1 MSWIVSPSSAV
12 GGSSAALN
20 GTSKPDSYK
29 TQKGWELTK
38 NMAYVGPAN
47 QLYQQDFDLDPFL
60 SPDNYRGGYYS
71 LLRHHR
77 NGYSGFKLATSAALP
92 TVTLPASSLGSVA
105 STIKVY
111 GNQDFIR
118 TETESY
124 SEQFWQFTPT
134 YTYTKTGSIT
144 TEGLHLIVSN
154 SAVSGSITVK
164 CLGDTDEED
173 HGYAIF
179 VNGACVADSDADSDA
194 TISAPFEAG
203 ATVYIKASHY
213 NYRTS
218 FNTDGCYGNRL
229 DASGDS
235 DYCNYSITSQFV
247 GATVY
252 FDKYQ
257 SASGDWTYHPSGTSG
272 HHAMLVWHSSTGQTI
287 TPRYNDR
294 VGTNCDM
301 IIAYYV
307 NGKYHSHY
315 NNDGADGAQGPTITV
330 AAYDTVVA
338 VNTYN
343 HTPAASLIDE
353 LHNMVKHEAEVKAQ
367 LDIGNITSYSHPGAS
382 SYAFKSLSTSP
393 TSSVTITESA
403 TATRVYN
410 REVLSATRNVARAI
424 PRKINRLPSSVAPRK
439 RKSDVIFGNYAAPN
453 GDVLYDSF
461 YFVAAQAGTVS
472 GRCRG
477 GTGGNYSSWNS
488 NTPSD
493 GEWKVYINGVNNYTY
508 DDEGTFSFSVSE
520 GDTVSFKRVYHGQN
534 STSIPANEREYVSCT
549 FTGEYAENYY
559 VPVGGETEWVS
570 YASSRNEVI
579 STNGPDYTFTAA
591 SSGILSIS
599 FFDNTSSIGAS
610 SADSFVSIFLNGIY
624 QSEKYLDADNRTDS
638 RTLSLAAGDVVVI
651 RPCRYGLSNKSSYIV
666 VDKMDAMELPTGT
679 LNFSFSGSAVS
690 GISQSYTLNWKQ
702 YIASI
707 IVEAKLWALREN
719 LTDYAFPLYID
730 DTSDNQS
737 RLDDISKM
745 IDDALLMTDI
755 FCVLD
760 SGSTFKVPKYT
771 RYLALFDSYSGGQRF
786 TSTSHPYLEEISY
799 SLRAT
804 KNANLKNFAKGS
816 TLKVAYIDTA
826 MDSGYVTV
834 DNGFA
839 DCPNLIYGYINGGR
853 GSAKELF
860 LNSPIEKV
868 HIHGMGYL
876 ELDRVCY
883 NNQHLIQIEELH
895 NSSHG
900 SLISAFENCVNV
912 TGKVP
917 IDGKFSDMSRAFYNC
932 YNIEAFDT
940 SCFYNFMSGDY
951 TFYNCYKCNLVQSHD
966 TIKAILDKCNSPTY
980 DDWVSGKNRTTFFN
994 CPHNGTILEDIM
1006 SYDEQKAVG
1015 FKPEKLMYEAL
1026 KANINSN
1033 DAGYR
1038 NIHHEDSPWSEYV
1051 SDFITYAKPHTIK
1064 AVSHQLDE
1072 SSAAAYL
1079 EVDGKIVQTFGN
1091 RGHLIGVY
1099 DCKTMSI
1106 KYYDWTDTYAYQTK
1120 TTPVES
1126 IWANALSIAGPT
1138 DIIYVLSFDAT
1149 TRSDSARNSCLSVG
1163 GRTGYGTWGA
1173 TRYAH
1178 ALIGKVGLGANN
1190 GYESINNGGSAS
1202 VVEAKFTS
1210 DGLVCSTWM
1219 DSGKNH
1225 LYEPDNSFTYEHP
1238 REFYKVEVPAEE
1250 YWRWKYLLKNMK
1262 SLWDSCSFTFTDT
1275 NTADFTL
1282 SVKTTGADA
1291 EVNPNSSLSINYEL
1305 KNYSSPDFYWHIGK
1319 IENVS
1324 DKDVSIKR
1332 IFANTKNIHCVECD
1346 FINIDDISYAFYQC
1360 GQIDHIIAKMHGC
1373 TIAQYTFAECA
1384 NIKTIEAVSDTITDA
1399 QFMCYNCP
1407 ELVTYDLTGMTA
1419 LKDATSMFE
1428 KCPSFSTEQF
1438 KQNTKLPDCLE
1449 IAKRM
1454 FAECSITEIEGNWV
1468 PRNASSSFQNY
1479 TEISHGVQEKDWEN
1493 RLEKDGWSFPSHLY
1507 SAYQMFEGNP
1517 IKKISYLK
1525 LNEKADN
1532 SWLFQNCSELTTI
1545 DFSYLN
1551 VDAYDNGKYTGIFD
1565 GCSLKK
1571 DNVIWLPISIGSDF
1585 DLAQTGIKY
1594 GKNEAPT
1601 LFWVDD
1607 YWCEVDHS
1615 GFVEYQHIRRPAYE
1629 KVYKEHYGDILI
1641 KFWSHPHVHSAEMRG
1656 YNELH
1661 DTTVWYDKDSYG
1673 HGIYPTSWVD
1683 N

>member
-1 MSWIVSPSSAV
+1 MAWNVSDSSTAGANNANLDSFNTTKYHDV
-12 GGSSAALN
+12 N
-20 GTSKPDSYK
+20 G
-29 TQKGWELTK
+29 WRLTK
-38 NMAYVGPAN
+38 NIAWINPTS
-47 QLYQQDFDLDPFL
+47 QKTQQALDLDTHLITDFKTL
-60 SPDNYRGGYYS
+60 HGSRS
-71 LLRHHR
+71 F
-77 NGYSGFKLATSAALP
+77 NGFGFKTSAPLSVYSTSNGP
-92 TVTLPASSLGSVA
+92 DGNSGEDYTYTTSTVYSKTVSQSANFWTLPAPGDSNVPSWIIPLSSSDFTYNSDQNYKQYTSKLSV
-105 STIKVY
+105 INNDGCY
-111 GNQDFIR
+111 GFIAN
-118 TETESY
+118 TN
-124 SEQFWQFTPT
+124 
-134 YTYTKTGSIT
+134 GAVGA
-144 TEGLHLIVSN
+144 GLY
-154 SAVSGSITVK
+154 
-164 CLGDTDEED
+164 D
-173 HGYAIF
+173 HRGHDDGLAIF
-179 VNGACVADSDADSDA
+179 VNGVLKGDQDPDGTTAIIDQ
-194 TISAPFEAG
+194 IPFNSG
-203 ATVYIKASHY
+203 DLVVVKFCHY
-213 NYRTS
+213 GSRTS
-218 FNTDGCYGNRL
+218 YSNAGVEND
-229 DASGDS
+229 SGDNDKRYIYIS
-235 DYCNYSITSQFV
+235 TNSITEPVPQRGRTSYFSSYCPANGSWTNISGGPSVHPAALV
-247 GATVY
+247 GIARGGTVIPTGGDGSATSVC
-252 FDKYQ
+252 D
-257 SASGDWTYHPSGTSG
+257 PG
-272 HHAMLVWHSSTGQTI
+272 HAI
-287 TPRYNDR
+287 
-294 VGTNCDM
+294 
-301 IIAYYV
+301 YV
-307 NGKYHSHY
+307 NGELRTY
-315 NNDGADGAQGPTITV
+315 
-330 AAYDTVVA
+330 
-338 VNTYN
+338 VNTN
-343 HTPAASLIDE
+343 SSSTDLATLNLENGDVVVDVVTELLGRTPATYIEDE
-353 LHNMVKHEAEVKAQ
+353 IRYLLGHNADMSADTSNGTHNYGSTYGGYRNSYLDRLTAE
-367 LDIGNITSYSHPGAS
+367 
-382 SYAFKSLSTSP
+382 P
-393 TSSVTITESA
+393 TSSVTLTGTTTSYR
-403 TATRVYN
+403 TRKTSSGGSTTIV
-410 REVLSATRNVARAI
+410 VGQ
-424 PRKINRLPSSVAPRK
+424 KINRCPSK
-439 RKSDVIFGNYAAPN
+439 EIKSPSYYENNAGTFICPKGNTYRST
-453 GDVLYDSF
+453 G
-461 YFVAAQAGTVS
+461 YFVAAQSGTLTVNMTGYYHKIYTSYDSYSWVVTS
-472 GRCRG
+472 GSIYKNG
-477 GTGGNYSSWNS
+477 SLIDSFSASG
-488 NTPSD
+488 SD
-493 GEWKVYINGVNNYTY
+493 GTKSDKTFTVNVSAGDFIKINFSKGIGGSYT
-508 DDEGTFSFSVSE
+508 
-520 GDTVSFKRVYHGQN
+520 
-534 STSIPANEREYVSCT
+534 AN
-549 FTGEYAENYY
+549 FTGEYAENLY
-559 VPVGGETEWVS
+559 VPVGEETSFVEYRPSYKSSVS
-570 YASSRNEVI
+570 SSSESAFKATTSGTLTVKYNE
-579 STNGPDYTFTAA
+579 GDYTQTTTNV
-591 SSGILSIS
+591 SGDSQIVVFKNGKNVMSFDDGSGSNSIQ
-599 FFDNTSSIGAS
+599 
-610 SADSFVSIFLNGIY
+610 VV
-624 QSEKYLDADNRTDS
+624 
-638 RTLSLAAGDVVVI
+638 AGDVIVI
-651 RPCRYGLSNKSSYIV
+651 RTGRHSVGGSYV
-666 VDKMDAMELPTGT
+666 KAEYDWDFPGAEYEW
-679 LNFSFSGSAVS
+679 SFSGSSTTVFS
-690 GISQSYTLNWKQ
+690 NHTLSWREMLRNVLKE
-702 YIASI
+702 ARAL
-707 IVEAKLWALREN
+707 VEEN
-719 LTDYAFPLYID
+719 GLSDYAFPFAI
-730 DTSDNQS
+730 
-737 RLDDISKM
+737 
-745 IDDALLMTDI
+745 IDDANNATRLNEAYIEIYNSKLFFDLYIYANTLPESKLTSLCKGFNFYADSSVSINLNNFFKNNSVIKWTDI
-755 FCVLD
+755 EV
-760 SGSTFKVPKYT
+760 FK
-771 RYLALFDSYSGGQRF
+771 GQ
-786 TSTSHPYLEEISY
+786 
-799 SLRAT
+799 
-804 KNANLKNFAKGS
+804 G
-816 TLKVAYIDTA
+816 
-826 MDSGYVTV
+826 
-834 DNGFA
+834 
-839 DCPNLIYGYINGGR
+839 
-853 GSAKELF
+853 
-860 LNSPIEKV
+860 
-868 HIHGMGYL
+868 
-876 ELDRVCY
+876 
-883 NNQHLIQIEELH
+883 IQ
-895 NSSHG
+895 
-900 SLISAFENCVNV
+900 
-912 TGKVP
+912 
-917 IDGKFSDMSRAFYNC
+917 AFYNC
-932 YNIEAFDT
+932 DNLLEVTCSGASEANFTEAFANCDKLNSVSTFYLDGANWTKALSNCPSLKSLIVNCIGVRDNNITRLCEGSYNIEKLV
-940 SCFYNFMSGDY
+940 FYNGGQKWFMDYAFTNNSKISPANGSIIQPYIGDEMGSCKY
-951 TFYNCYKCNLVQSHD
+951 TFKGLYKMVPNHD
-966 TIKAILDKCNSPTY
+966 YIKTY
-980 DDWVSGKNRTTFFN
+980 FGKHYQNWQNAVNDYRTTFFN
-994 CPHNGTILEDIM
+994 CPYNGTILEEIM

-1106 KYYDWTDTYAYQTK
+1106 KYYDWTDTYAYEIKK
-1120 TTPVES
+1120 TSVES

-1138 DIIYVLSFDAT
+1138 DIVYVLSWDAT

-1163 GRTGYGTWGA
+1163 GHTGYGTWGA

-1225 LYEPDNSFTYEHP
+1225 LYEPDSSFTYEHP

-1291 EVNPNSSLSINYEL
+1291 EINPNSSLSINYEL

-1324 DKDVSIKR
+1324 DKDASIKR
-1332 IFANTKNIHCVECD
+1332 IFADTKNIHCVECD

-1360 GQIDHIIAKMHGC
+1360 GQFDHIIAKMHGC

-1428 KCPSFSTEQF
+1428 KCPSLSTEQF

-1454 FAECSITEIEGNWV
+1454 FAECSIAEIEGNWV

-1571 DNVIWLPISIGSDF
+1571 ENVIWLPISIGSDF

-1673 HGIYPTSWVD
+1673 HGIYPTSWED